1 MVAVETLD
9 RYADECLSFS
19 DWWESMEA
27 SMLESRM
34 FCKGKGEK
42 SMMWK
47 SAELVLQS
55 ISLVIRKLAIVSKK
69 TFSFIDLFHA
79 NDSR

>member
-19 DWWESMEA
+19 DWWESMEP

-34 FCKGKGEK
+34 FCKGKKGKDRCEK
-42 SMMWK
+42 LHHMNI
-47 SAELVLQS
+47 L
-55 ISLVIRKLAIVSKK
+55 LVIKVYATVANIVS
-69 TFSFIDLFHA
+69 
-79 NDSR
+79 